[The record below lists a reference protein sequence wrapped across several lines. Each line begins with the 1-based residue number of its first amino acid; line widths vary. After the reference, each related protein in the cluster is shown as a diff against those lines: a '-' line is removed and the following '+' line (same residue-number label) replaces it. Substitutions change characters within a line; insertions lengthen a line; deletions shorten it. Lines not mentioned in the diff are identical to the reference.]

1 MNNQGIDQALKSIAN
16 FNKNNSKLISVKNAL
31 KQNYFYTKIDVVN
44 EFVDNL
50 FQLLSKLFVRRKLSF
65 KIN

>member
-16 FNKNNSKLISVKNAL
+16 FNKNNSKLITGKNAL